1 MTRVGSPDF
10 IRALGSRPCSRRHR
24 VRRVTRNGAADRRAL
39 RLRRCGRRQG
49 VIGKLV

>member
-24 VRRVTRNGAADRRAL
+24 VRRVTGNGLPTDVPHGSAGAV
-39 RLRRCGRRQG
+39 G
-49 VIGKLV
+49 GKV